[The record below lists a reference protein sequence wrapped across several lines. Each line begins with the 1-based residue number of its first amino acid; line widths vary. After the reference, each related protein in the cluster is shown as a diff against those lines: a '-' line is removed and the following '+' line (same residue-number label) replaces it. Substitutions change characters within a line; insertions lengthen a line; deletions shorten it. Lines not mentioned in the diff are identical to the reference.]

1 MRTSADDWIAFARR
15 SFREQNHTLVATY
28 DQKLAKALA
37 GIDPQRPLPPLWNEF
52 DALGRRPIMVIRGAN
67 SDVLSTEGVAAMA
80 ARRPDLEVLEVPD
93 QGHAPL
99 LVEADV
105 ISRISA
111 FVARCEG
118 V

>member
-1 MRTSADDWIAFARR
+1 MPPDGVPEEKRVFKVSDPV
-15 SFREQNHTLVATY
+15 EPP
-28 DQKLAKALA
+28 ALA